1 MKKHLFLTGESGL
14 GKTTLIRQ
22 ALGDKL
28 AYAGGLVTERV
39 FGVGG
44 DVLGY
49 DLLPAAAAY
58 SRTGYDSWRII
69 NYVDGKPV
77 KDNEI
82 FRNQGVR
89 LLQESSYY
97 PYVLLDEI
105 GGFEMLIPQFRN
117 ALAEVL
123 NNDVPI
129 IGVLKSANN
138 AAAVKERFGLGYKF
152 TMLTDNLRSVLN
164 NDSDTVVLEVKS
176 LGDPVAQRIVQSWV
190 NEYVR

>member
-1 MKKHLFLTGESGL
+1 
-14 GKTTLIRQ
+14 
-22 ALGDKL
+22 
-28 AYAGGLVTERV
+28 
-39 FGVGG
+39 
-44 DVLGY
+44 
-49 DLLPAAAAY
+49 
-58 SRTGYDSWRII
+58 
-69 NYVDGKPV
+69 VDGKPV

-89 LLQESSYY
+89 LLQEASYY

-117 ALAEVL
+117 ALADVL
-123 NNDVPI
+123 NSDVPI

-152 TMLTDNLRSVLN
+152 TMLTDNLRAVLT

-176 LGDPVAQRIVQSWV
+176 LGDPISQRIVQGWV